1 MGLPKYRITL
11 TEEERTILSKIS
23 RKHTEKQ
30 NIVRRAKMILRVDEG
45 HEYQAIAAQLGVDKH
60 LVTTWIKRWLG
71 RQETPIA
78 NRLQDLPRSG
88 SPGTTSPEQW
98 CQIIALSCESPSD
111 YDLPITDWTQ
121 RELAREAIKQG
132 IVETI
137 SPSHLGRVLKKKTYS
152 LTELGTG

>member
-45 HEYQAIAAQLGVDKH
+45 REYQAIAAQLGVDKH

-88 SPGTTSPEQW
+88 SPGTISPEQW

-111 YDLPITDWTQ
+111 YDLPITDWTH
-121 RELAREAIKQG
+121 RELVREAIKQG
-132 IVETI
+132 IVKTI
-137 SPSHLGRVLKKKTYS
+137 SPSHVGKMLKKKTYS
-152 LTELGTG
+152 LTEFGTG